1 MGLRALERR
10 LVLMR
15 AWLAVCD
22 EVGRYLDLSKQ
33 RGRLLNPVDLTVAIT
48 ERGLDPPGIIKG
60 RDYLLNC
67 RRDGVMP
74 DRDDLV
80 SRILGIDRW
89 LANSIEDSKP
99 PWLKNSSG

>member
-33 RGRLLNPVDLTVAIT
+33 RGRLNPANLTAAIM
-48 ERGLDPPGIIKG
+48 ERGLDPPGIING
-60 RDYLLNC
+60 LDYLLKC

-74 DRDDLV
+74 DRDGLV
-80 SRILGIDRW
+80 SRILGIDGW
-89 LANSIEDSKP
+89 LADSIEDSKP
-99 PWLKNSSG
+99 PWLQNS

>member
-22 EVGRYLDLSKQ
+22 EVGRYLDVSKQ
-33 RGRLLNPVDLTVAIT
+33 RGRLLNPANLTAAIM

-60 RDYLLNC
+60 RDYLLRC
-67 RRDGVMP
+67 RREGVMP
-74 DRDDLV
+74 ERDDLV
-80 SRILGIDRW
+80 SMFLGIDRW
-89 LANSIEDSKP
+89 LAKSIEDSKP
-99 PWLKNSSG
+99 PWLQNS